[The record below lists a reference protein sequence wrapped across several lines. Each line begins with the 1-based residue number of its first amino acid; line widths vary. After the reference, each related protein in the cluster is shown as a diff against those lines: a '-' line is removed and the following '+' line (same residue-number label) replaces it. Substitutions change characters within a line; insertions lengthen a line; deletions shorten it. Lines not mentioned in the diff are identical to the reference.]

1 MTHTLQNKKICVKM
15 MSEAVTSA
23 KQYTHFD
30 EERLT
35 MMTMTMT
42 TAAISLWV
50 YVFDDDNRK
59 LANFFSTNEPRKRT
73 HRAHTEKKFCLKL
86 KYKSPRANWS
96 APAMDDSPPPEHTL
110 AIMKDIIDVASTCNA
125 RRMRACLRY
134 PSPRGTG
141 QQQTASSNNSSG

>member
-1 MTHTLQNKKICVKM
+1 

-42 TAAISLWV
+42 TAAISLCV

-59 LANFFSTNEPRKRT
+59 LANFSSTNEPRKRT
-73 HRAHTEKKFCLKL
+73 HRAHTETKL
-86 KYKSPRANWS
+86 SEA
-96 APAMDDSPPPEHTL
+96 E
-110 AIMKDIIDVASTCNA
+110 I
-125 RRMRACLRY
+125 
-134 PSPRGTG
+134 
-141 QQQTASSNNSSG
+141 